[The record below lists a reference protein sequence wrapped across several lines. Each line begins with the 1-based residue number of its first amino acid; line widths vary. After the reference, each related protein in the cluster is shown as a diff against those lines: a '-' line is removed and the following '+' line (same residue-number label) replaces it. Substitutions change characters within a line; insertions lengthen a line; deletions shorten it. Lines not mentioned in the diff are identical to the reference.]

1 MSHAAGAFR
10 LELLQLYRSVPS
22 SRVFS
27 HIFRVRVPPERSP
40 IYRNVP
46 PFSSLTPRTIV
57 GSHQTSEGNAID
69 LALSHGA
76 AWGEETICTM
86 RLKVVVPHRKER
98 GHSNG
103 RYHDWRSW
111 NHPTRRSESRTATRS
126 RWICVRSSPRGRS
139 ISPTDVRAT
148 RAIWPLLLPATLDS
162 LRDLLV
168 L

>member
-1 MSHAAGAFR
+1 MSHAARAFR

-22 SRVFS
+22 SCVFS

-57 GSHQTSEGNAID
+57 GSHQTSEGNAVD

-86 RLKVVVPHRKER
+86 RLKVVVPHRKRARALQWPISRLAQLE
-98 GHSNG
+98 S
-103 RYHDWRSW
+103 S
-111 NHPTRRSESRTATRS
+111 HP
-126 RWICVRSSPRGRS
+126 PK
-139 ISPTDVRAT
+139 
-148 RAIWPLLLPATLDS
+148 
-162 LRDLLV
+162 
-168 L
+168 

>member
-1 MSHAAGAFR
+1 M
-10 LELLQLYRSVPS
+10 L
-22 SRVFS
+22 
-27 HIFRVRVPPERSP
+27 PERSALSCFSFTAQFQVP
-40 IYRNVP
+40 AYSLTFSAYESPRNVP
-46 PFSSLTPRTIV
+46 PFTGTFPHLAAFTPRTIV

-111 NHPTRRSESRTATRS
+111 SHPTRRSERRRTL
-126 RWICVRSSPRGRS
+126 SSEELGDEIR
-139 ISPTDVRAT
+139 
-148 RAIWPLLLPATLDS
+148 LLPGRQSNRHPVFDHCG
-162 LRDLLV
+162 LV
-168 L
+168 WIVGS

>member
-1 MSHAAGAFR
+1 MSHAARAFR

-57 GSHQTSEGNAID
+57 LLAQLSARTRHNCRLAPDTIVGSHQTSEGNAVD

-76 AWGEETICTM
+76 AAWGRDDLHDETQGRRASSERARAFQWSIP
-86 RLKVVVPHRKER
+86 RLAQLES
-98 GHSNG
+98 SN
-103 RYHDWRSW
+103 
-111 NHPTRRSESRTATRS
+111 P
-126 RWICVRSSPRGRS
+126 PK
-139 ISPTDVRAT
+139 
-148 RAIWPLLLPATLDS
+148 
-162 LRDLLV
+162 
-168 L
+168 